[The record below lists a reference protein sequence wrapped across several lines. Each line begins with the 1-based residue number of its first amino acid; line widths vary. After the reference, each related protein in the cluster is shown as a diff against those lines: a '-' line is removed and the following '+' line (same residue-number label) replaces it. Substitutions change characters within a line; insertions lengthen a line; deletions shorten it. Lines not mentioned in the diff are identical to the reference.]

1 MGGAT
6 LSLFASAGGGAS
18 PVTIRIDPAYIADV
32 QSTPTLAEA
41 QFQLN
46 SNGFAYQSIS
56 GGSPVLL
63 YQWCT
68 PAAEATNYEAFA
80 TLVSGALSGGS
91 SAVSTWLP
99 LSTSRSWRV
108 RTTSGVALAYLNIG
122 IRRIGTTPITAAD
135 IEMYAEST

>member
-6 LSLFASAGGGAS
+6 LSLLASAGGGAA
-18 PVTIRIDPAYIADV
+18 PVTIRIDPAYIEDIRV
-32 QSTPTLAEA
+32 TPTLAES

-46 SNGFAYQSIS
+46 SDGSAYQSV
-56 GGSPVLL
+56 GGGAAVLL
-63 YQWCT
+63 YGWCI
-68 PAAEATNYEAFA
+68 PAAEAANYEAYA
-80 TLVSGALSGGS
+80 TLVSGALSVGS

-122 IRRIGTTPITAAD
+122 IRRIGTSPITAAD